1 MLRRLAVLVLM
12 LAAVMVPAGQAAAAH
27 CERPDPTTGRCPIEA
42 VDPGNPGN
50 PPGGGGGSST
60 FSGCTYEYMS
70 PQLPPPDGAVASPD
84 SQWFWQVCYVA
95 SAEVSRTPVWGPDRA
110 LNSALQPLVDPRV
123 LAQEAISMLVMYAPA
138 IATAPP
144 QGSQGTVV
152 GIPIWMW
159 NEQSPSTTGPISATA
174 TAGTVSVTA
183 TGRVQQIV
191 WDMGDGSTR
200 TCGIGTP
207 YPAGGTDRPSPDC
220 GYTYELASSNYVEG
234 PCVPNPDA
242 PSSQLCGGP
251 WPLTATSTW
260 EITWAGGGMTGAE
273 TLELTSTG
281 EIMIRE
287 LYVLNS
293 DD

>member
-1 MLRRLAVLVLM
+1 MLRRLAILVLM
-12 LAAVMVPAGQAAAAH
+12 LAAVMVPAGQAAAEH

-42 VDPGNPGN
+42 VDPGNPGG
-50 PPGGGGGSST
+50 PPSGGIGGGSST
-60 FSGCTYEYMS
+60 FTGCMTEVMS
-70 PQLPPPDGAVASPD
+70 PQPPLPEGTAIGYAWA
-84 SQWFWQVCYVA
+84 QEVCYVGGIE
-95 SAEVSRTPVWGPDRA
+95 SSRGAPVLTPVDLLDRI
-110 LNSALQPLVDPRV
+110 VDPRV
-123 LAQEAISMLVMYAPA
+123 VAQQAISMLVMHGPA

-144 QGSQGTVV
+144 QGSEGTVV
-152 GIPIWMW
+152 GISIWMYS
-159 NEQSPSTTGPISATA
+159 ERAPDTTGPISATA

-220 GYTYELASSNYVEG
+220 GYTYELASSNH
-234 PCVPNPDA
+234 VPG
-242 PSSQLCGGP
+242 GGP

-260 EITWAGGGMTGAE
+260 EITWSGGGMTGAE